1 MNEPLFMG
9 IDGGGSTL
17 RVAIVDANLDE
28 LSALTAEPVNP
39 SIVGRGLARERIR
52 VGIREALQLGDLH
65 HERIAA
71 VGIGIAGASDLH
83 SRQWLIEIVKSA
95 LPLSHAV
102 PSSDLEIALV
112 GALAQRHGLL
122 LLAGT
127 GSAAFGHTP
136 DGRRLQVG
144 GWGYLFGDEGSSFWI
159 GSQLLRHIASTSD
172 SGADAAMTATGRA
185 VLDHLSLTRARDLV
199 AWVYR
204 SEIAPAVRIASL
216 TPLVLERAENGDIPA
231 TDILVRAAEHL
242 TDLVETTQRHLNYTA
257 APIAF
262 AGGLLE
268 NDNWLSA
275 EVARRLALSQRP
287 AAIHKPVKGAALLA
301 KMEWSARQ
309 CP

>member
-1 MNEPLFMG
+1 MG

-28 LSALTAEPVNP
+28 LSALTAESVNP
-39 SIVGRGLARERIR
+39 SIVGRGLARERIQA
-52 VGIREALQLGDLH
+52 GIREALQLRDLH
-65 HERIAA
+65 HERLAA
-71 VGIGIAGASDLH
+71 VGIGIAGAADLH
-83 SRQWLIEIVKSA
+83 SRQWLTETVKSA
-95 LPLSHAV
+95 LPVRHAV

-127 GSAAFGHTP
+127 GSAAYGHTP
-136 DGRRLQVG
+136 AGKRLQVG
-144 GWGYLFGDEGSSFWI
+144 GWSYLFGDEGSSFWI
-159 GSQLLRHIASTSD
+159 GSQFLRHIASTSD
-172 SGADAAMTATGRA
+172 SGADAATTATCLA
-185 VLDHLSLTRARDLV
+185 ILDRLSLPRARDLV

-216 TPLVLERAENGDIPA
+216 APFVLERAENGDKSAI
-231 TDILVRAAEHL
+231 DILFRAAKHL
-242 TDLVETTQRHLNYTA
+242 AGLVETTQRRLAYMD

-268 NDNWLSA
+268 NDNWLST
-275 EVARRLALSQRP
+275 EVTRHLGLLRR
-287 AAIHKPVKGAALLA
+287 PVAKYPPVTGAALLA

-309 CP
+309 CR

>member
-1 MNEPLFMG
+1 MG

-17 RVAIVDANLDE
+17 RVAIADAHPKDWP
-28 LSALTAEPVNP
+28 TWKGEPANP
-39 SIVGRGLARERIR
+39 SIVGRGLARERIQA
-52 VGIREALQLGDLH
+52 GIREALQLADLH

-83 SRQWLIEIVKSA
+83 SRQWLLETVKSA

-102 PSSDLEIALV
+102 PASDLEIALV

-127 GSAAFGHTP
+127 GSAAYGCKP

-144 GWGYLFGDEGSSFWI
+144 GWGYLLGDEGSSFWI
-159 GSQLLRHIASTSD
+159 GSRMFRQFTSSYD
-172 SGADAAMTATGRA
+172 SGENTCMKAAFGAC
-185 VLDHLSLTRARDLV
+185 LDHLGLSRPRDLV
-199 AWVYR
+199 SWVYR
-204 SEIAPAVRIASL
+204 SEVAPPVRIASL
-216 TPLVLERAENGDIPA
+216 APFVLELAENGDIVA
-231 TDILVRAAEHL
+231 LDIVSRAAKHL
-242 TDLVETTQRHLNYTA
+242 TNLVETTRRRLPYMD

-275 EVARRLALSQRP
+275 EVVRRLGLPRLPVAKY
-287 AAIHKPVKGAALLA
+287 APVKGAALLA
-301 KMEWSARQ
+301 KMEWSARK
-309 CP
+309 CR